1 MSDETFSSLFAGK
14 QSQLEC
20 MIDIDHSGLL
30 TKLADYKVI
39 TTRHREAIDA
49 MKVTFN
55 NFKLNLVLFSL
66 IEI

>member
-1 MSDETFSSLFAGK
+1 MSDETFSSVFAGK
-14 QSQLEC
+14 QSQLED
-20 MIDIDHSGLL
+20 MIDIDDTSLL
-30 TKLADYKVI
+30 TKLVDYEVI
-39 TTRHREAIDA
+39 TTRHRQAIDA